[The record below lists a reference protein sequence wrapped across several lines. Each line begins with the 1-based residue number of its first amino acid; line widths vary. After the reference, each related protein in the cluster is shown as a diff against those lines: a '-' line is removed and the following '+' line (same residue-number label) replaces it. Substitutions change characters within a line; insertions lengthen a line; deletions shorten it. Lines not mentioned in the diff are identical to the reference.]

1 MKTGIKLDSQDQKEN
16 TKTTRNALKLLQ
28 HTAADKENLAGR
40 LHEKDKLASSSYRND
55 HKRKPSEDKAVQTGE
70 SVITAADLTSDE
82 PSADYWKRVAEKR
95 QEMLDESLTENE
107 KLKGAVE
114 ALQEENKAC
123 KEMLDESR
131 ALVEVLQEMLAEDD
145 GNGTTEAA
153 EED

>member
-1 MKTGIKLDSQDQKEN
+1 M
-16 TKTTRNALKLLQ
+16 
-28 HTAADKENLAGR
+28 
-40 LHEKDKLASSSYRND
+40 
-55 HKRKPSEDKAVQTGE
+55 
-70 SVITAADLTSDE
+70 ITAADLTSDE

-131 ALVEVLQEMLAEDD
+131 ALVEVLQVGVVVLWVCGDRVFAGDA
-145 GNGTTEAA
+145 GGG
-153 EED
+153 